1 MKSQKSPHPT
11 SPNFDWFWINAEYPI
26 QNLSSN
32 PVMFCY
38 VLWLFQLSVEWNFC
52 GHYHWSRGMRD
63 FAATEIPIG
72 WRKMD
77 SVCGVSIC
85 NEMGYKIPHDSGWK
99 SLLKVSF
106 DNTQQTHLSCLFTL
120 SALCLHLLAV
130 CLLISYLFTFPA
142 VCLHIQLFVYIC
154 ILLT

>member
-1 MKSQKSPHPT
+1 MV
-11 SPNFDWFWINAEYPI
+11 Y
-26 QNLSSN
+26 
-32 PVMFCY
+32 Y

-106 DNTQQTHLSCLFTL
+106 DNVASEAKNNSYQLFVYIYQL
-120 SALCLHLLAV
+120 FVYLLVICLHFSAV
-130 CLLISYLFTFPA
+130 CLLSGYLFTFPA